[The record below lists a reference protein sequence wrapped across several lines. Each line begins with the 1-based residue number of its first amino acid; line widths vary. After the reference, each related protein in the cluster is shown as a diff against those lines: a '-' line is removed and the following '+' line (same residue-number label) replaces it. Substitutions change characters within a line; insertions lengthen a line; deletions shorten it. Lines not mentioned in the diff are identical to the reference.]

1 MRMSDR
7 SDTEKRRGQLGTA
20 QIEQLVLIV
29 TVAVGFASAAVPLGS
44 LLFQYHRS
52 IEIVL
57 ALPIP

>member
-1 MRMSDR
+1 MKTSDR
-7 SDTEKRRGQLGTA
+7 SETEKRRRQLGTA

-44 LLFQYHRS
+44 LLFAYHRS